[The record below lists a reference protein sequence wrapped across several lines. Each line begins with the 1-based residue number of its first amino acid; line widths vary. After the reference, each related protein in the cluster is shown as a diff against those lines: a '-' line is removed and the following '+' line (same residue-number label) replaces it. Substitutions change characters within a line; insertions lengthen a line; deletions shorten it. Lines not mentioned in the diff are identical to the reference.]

1 MKTDAQGKLYLACG
15 KELAYVKKQ
24 EIKFHRDAYKQEQ
37 AIKKKISEKIPDA
50 LEEKLELA
58 FCKAFEIIFTKGTG
72 LLEKTYSR
80 KNIMD
85 DYTIRDF
92 TVNVKGT
99 RGELKKFRQ
108 SGSQKQNI
116 NMAITTVEGLGLGVL
131 GIGLP
136 DIVGFMVVLLRG
148 IYEICLQYGFDY
160 TKPEE
165 KYLIL
170 KMMECSLSKK
180 EEFTISDKAV
190 DELLLHPVCK
200 ESIEIQA
207 RKTAKAMAL
216 DMLCLKFIQGFPI
229 VGILGGAGN
238 PVYCNKI
245 MKYVR
250 LKYYKRY
257 LLKKI
262 NHI

>member
-1 MKTDAQGKLYLACG
+1 MKTDARGKLYTACG
-15 KELAYVKKQ
+15 KELAYVKRQ
-24 EIKFHRDAYKQEQ
+24 EIKLQRDAYKQEKPM
-37 AIKKKISEKIPDA
+37 KKMISEKIPDA
-50 LEEKLELA
+50 LEEKLEMA
-58 FCKAFEIIFTKGTG
+58 FCKAFEIVFTKGTG
-72 LLEKTYSR
+72 LLEKTYS
-80 KNIMD
+80 KNNIKD
-85 DYTIRDF
+85 DYAIRDF

-99 RGELKKFRQ
+99 RGELKKIRQ
-108 SGSQKQNI
+108 SGSKKQNI

-170 KMMECSLSKK
+170 KMIECSLSKK
-180 EEFTISDKAV
+180 EEYTIADKAV
-190 DELLLHPVCK
+190 DEILMRPVC
-200 ESIEIQA
+200 IEAVETQA
-207 RKTAKAMAL
+207 RKTAKVMAL
-216 DMLCLKFIQGFPI
+216 DMLCLKFIQGFPVI
-229 VGILGGAGN
+229 GILGGAGN